1 MIINEISG
9 LPELFSL
16 HTVDAK
22 NDIILPTGDTMI
34 ERRKLERFDL
44 KIPSRI
50 AVIGQDKNKG
60 MKLNVM
66 TTNICANGAFFQ
78 TDRPLPTGTHVRIDL
93 TLDRTEKDPTSRR
106 AQLKASGAVVR
117 SESEG
122 MAICF
127 DKTYKIIPI
136 YET

>member
-1 MIINEISG
+1 
-9 LPELFSL
+9 
-16 HTVDAK
+16 
-22 NDIILPTGDTMI
+22 MI
-34 ERRKLERFDL
+34 ERRELERFDL
-44 KIPSRI
+44 RIPARI

-60 MKLNVM
+60 MTLNVM
-66 TTNICANGAFFQ
+66 TRNICANGAFFQ
-78 TDRPLPTGTHVRIDL
+78 TDSPLPAGTHVRIDL

-127 DKTYKIIPI
+127 DKTYKIIPL